1 MPVACRCLGTN
12 KEQMRALQM
21 LTSSLNR
28 GLKTDVTKP
37 LAILKGA
44 NAVNLGKTTLLTDKK
59 EKMNADSDE
68 DSDDDYHVNDFRPG
82 TAMYRSASGANGGR
96 GGGGGARDRTAKST
110 VMITNRGQLRKN
122 VERAMRK
129 LFDKKLISDDPKVVE
144 QRQIDFAWTLVD
156 WRTFDPESPLKA
168 FPGDVI
174 MKQPSA
180 LEALVLNL
188 KNATNPEVH
197 YASCCAIAYLC
208 VRQDV
213 RAALYEATVGILMES
228 LDLFVARWP
237 RCARVLA
244 FCASASPRPRSASQI
259 GRASCRERV

>member
-1 MPVACRCLGTN
+1 M
-12 KEQMRALQM
+12 
-21 LTSSLNR
+21 
-28 GLKTDVTKP
+28 
-37 LAILKGA
+37 
-44 NAVNLGKTTLLTDKK
+44 
-59 EKMNADSDE
+59 
-68 DSDDDYHVNDFRPG
+68 
-82 TAMYRSASGANGGR
+82 GR

-228 LDLFVARWP
+228 LDLFVARLEATDHAGL
-237 RCARVLA
+237 RYAICAAATELA
-244 FCASASPRPRSASQI
+244 KSEAGLVRLRDINFAQALERLRQKKIPKDAALEIIMDYLATQLRPKIA
-259 GRASCRERV
+259 